1 MNSAFSEDGVDPIG
15 STVCRRMR
23 RACVAGPPRLSF
35 ICLLNKLGH
44 GKRARAVD
52 ADEQVKLAFNRL
64 HLGDVDVKE
73 ADRVVLE
80 LRSLRLAFRD
90 IRQARDAVALKVPM
104 QH

>member
-1 MNSAFSEDGVDPIG
+1 
-15 STVCRRMR
+15 MR

-52 ADEQVKLAFNRL
+52 ADEQVKLTFSSL

-73 ADRVVLE
+73 ADRVALE
-80 LRSLRLAFRD
+80 LRPLRLVALDMRH
-90 IRQARDAVALKVPM
+90 ARDAVALKAPM

>member
-1 MNSAFSEDGVDPIG
+1 
-15 STVCRRMR
+15 MR
-23 RACVAGPPRLSF
+23 RACVAGLPKLSF

-52 ADEQVKLAFNRL
+52 ADEQVKLAFSSL

-73 ADRVVLE
+73 ADRVSLE
-80 LRSLRLAFRD
+80 LRPLRLVALD
-90 IRQARDAVALKVPM
+90 IRQARDAVALKAPM